1 MYKQTQYD
9 SWLIEL
15 SNYFIKEYGYQMITM
30 SKDNTEIWMVNP
42 LNKVNPI
49 VMLSSLPISRF
60 NAEAIGK
67 HRESLAIVFK
77 TMAEGINISVYP
89 EKDYITEKNVVVG
102 PLYKSN
108 SLALS
113 QFKNIETVL
122 KESNNPDRA
131 LSKAVINLKR
141 TVQQSQKKSFVKA
154 FPVTNAISTICIV
167 IFSIAVYLRMSG
179 IDSTTTAVMLGAFYK
194 RFILDAHEYWRF
206 ITAGFLHVD
215 FVHIMM
221 NLFALRNLGSML
233 EPVYGHKKFLAIL
246 LAGIIGGNAFVY
258 IVDSGVVGLGLSGGL
273 FALLGALLVYLIET
287 QAIKNPKV
295 LRQVV
300 SILMINLFISLM
312 PGVSMAAHIG
322 GFQAGVF
329 LGFVFSKRSSW
340 STLRKQVAVL
350 GSIFAIAIIYIMT
363 QKPYTTVD
371 LALDNRVIDAW
382 SQIGL
387 KSYADRLLRLL
398 F

>member
-102 PLYKSN
+102 PLYKSS

-131 LSKAVINLKR
+131 LSKAVLNLKR

-167 IFSIAVYLRMSG
+167 IFSIAVYLRMTG

-194 RFILDAHEYWRF
+194 RFILDAHEFWRF

-221 NLFALRNLGSML
+221 NLFALRSLGSML
-233 EPVYGHKKFLAIL
+233 EPVYGHKKFLVIL

-273 FALLGALLVYLIET
+273 FALLGALVVYLIET

-322 GFQAGVF
+322 GFQAGVV

-350 GSIFAIAIIYIMT
+350 GGIFALAIVYIMI